1 MKWKKLEVK
10 IWVFSSVDSTH
21 HPKICFEATKKM
33 YYFFPQGKVYTDVLQ
48 YHTVTLQCSVL
59 NFFF

>member
-1 MKWKKLEVK
+1 MDIFVCGQH
-10 IWVFSSVDSTH
+10 VT
-21 HPKICFEATKKM
+21 PKYVLEATKKM
-33 YYFFPQGKVYTDVLQ
+33 YYFFPQRKVYTDVLQ